1 MPFPSSRRITHGRPA
16 RRRLA
21 ALGTAAVLAAG
32 GVLAATA
39 PATAATGDRIDLR
52 ALVVDDGSVWV
63 KGISDEFTLEGVP
76 FTTVR
81 LGDAARPVIDAA
93 FLATGTEAR
102 YDAVILPDDLGG
114 GLPAAELAALATY
127 EARFGVRQV
136 DGYQWANPTVGL
148 NYAASPNGFA
158 GDVTG
163 LTATVT
169 PEAKAGG
176 FGYLAGTFP
185 VGVGTYAFVATPAGT
200 GVMPAGGTFTPFVT
214 LPIPGSGTPGSLVG
228 VYANGGVEKLVVTGA
243 MMTTLSH
250 FRIMA
255 HGIVSWVTRGIHFGY
270 DRNYFTFHFDDAFSY
285 DARWDATN
293 HCTPGED
300 CAASVTSTTP
310 DIRMTA
316 ADVSQV
322 VAWQQANG
330 YTITL
335 PFNAYYSLN
344 NADEQPWNGTDGLT
358 NAFVANKG
366 AFRWLNHG
374 YQHLFQGCVQNF
386 TVVPWVCTL
395 TSGTAPAAD
404 GSNVQWTPQ
413 ATITSEITNNITQGN
428 ALGLPFDTK
437 EYLSGE
443 HSGLYL
449 VPQQPVDN
457 PQFAASLGAT
467 GVRFIGAD
475 ASRESGARVVGGATT
490 VPRHPVAVYYNVS
503 TVGEEAAEYNWFYTS
518 RTAGGSGYCD
528 DNPATATCL
537 AAPVD
542 ATTGFAN
549 SIVPSDAANDLRFV
563 LSNDP
568 RPFYAHVSNLTGP
581 DYLGLQLMT
590 SILAQY
596 RAAFST
602 ATPPVNLTLTEASDV
617 LSKQQSWAAAG
628 MGATPSV
635 TGYVQDGVVTVTNTG
650 TAAAPVTVP
659 AGTTV
664 NGAAFGSAYGGELS
678 GWVAGSTT
686 LSTPGALPPATA
698 PAFTSAATTTGA
710 AGTALSFAVTTS
722 GSPAATL
729 TETGALPAGVTFTAG
744 TNGTATLAGTPAV
757 GSAGNYP
764 LTLTA
769 TSTAGTATQAFA
781 LVVTG
786 APAFTTAASA
796 TAVTGSP
803 LTVAVAASGYPVPAL
818 TETGTLPAGVTFTAA
833 GNGTATLA
841 GTPAAGTGGSY
852 PLTLT
857 ATSTAGTAT
866 QAFVLTVGQLP
877 AITSTATA
885 TATVGTAFSKA
896 LTSTG
901 YPVPTMTVTGLPAG
915 LVFTANTTG
924 GGTITRTPTGP
935 GGTFTVTV
943 KATNSVGTATQ
954 ALVLTVRQAPR
965 FTSGGTYFA
974 ARGRAFTYTVT
985 TAGYPA
991 PTLTQTG
998 TLPPGVR
1005 FTALANGQATLS
1017 GTPTS
1022 RGFFTINLTATN
1034 GVGTVARQSFLL
1046 TVL

>member
-1 MPFPSSRRITHGRPA
+1 MPFPSSRRITRGRPA

-32 GVLAATA
+32 GVLAASA
-39 PATAATGDRIDLR
+39 PATAATGDRVDLR

-63 KGISDEFTLEGVP
+63 KGVSDEFTLEGVP

-81 LGDAARPVIDAA
+81 LADTTRPVIDAA

-176 FGYLAGTFP
+176 FGYLSGTFP

-214 LPIPGSGTPGSLVG
+214 LPIPGSSTPGSLVG

-300 CAASVTSTTP
+300 CPASVTSTTP

-316 ADVSQV
+316 SDVSQV
-322 VAWQQANG
+322 LAWQQANG
-330 YTITL
+330 YTVTL

-428 ALGLPFDTK
+428 ALGLPFDAK

-457 PQFAASLGAT
+457 PQFAAALSAT

-475 ASRESGARVVGGATT
+475 ASREAGARVVGGATT

-503 TVGEEAAEYNWFYTS
+503 TVAEEAAEYNWFYTS

-549 SIVPSDAANDLRFV
+549 SIVPSDASNDLRFV

-602 ATPPVNLTLTEASDV
+602 TAPPVNLTLTEASDV

-628 MGATPSV
+628 MGASPSV

-650 TAAAPVTVP
+650 SAAAPVTVP

-686 LSTPGALPPATA
+686 LSTPGALPPATV
-698 PAFTSAATTTGA
+698 PAFTSAATASGA
-710 AGTALSFAVTTS
+710 VGTALTFAVTTS
-722 GSPAATL
+722 GSPAATV
-729 TETGALPAGVTFTAG
+729 TETGALPAGLTFTAG
-744 TNGTATLAGTPAV
+744 TNGTATLAGTPTV
-757 GSAGNYP
+757 GGSYP
-764 LTLTA
+764 VTLTA
-769 TSTAGTATQAFA
+769 TNAAGTATQAFT
-781 LVVTG
+781 LV
-786 APAFTTAASA
+786 
-796 TAVTGSP
+796 
-803 LTVAVAASGYPVPAL
+803 
-818 TETGTLPAGVTFTAA
+818 
-833 GNGTATLA
+833 
-841 GTPAAGTGGSY
+841 
-852 PLTLT
+852 
-857 ATSTAGTAT
+857 
-866 QAFVLTVGQLP
+866 VGQLP
-877 AITSTATA
+877 VITSTATA
-885 TATVGTAFSKA
+885 TATVSTTFSKT
-896 LTSTG
+896 LTATG

-915 LVFTANTTG
+915 LVFTANTSG
-924 GGTITRTPTGP
+924 GGTIARTPTGP

-954 ALVLTVRQAPR
+954 SLVLTVRQAPR
-965 FTSGGTYFA
+965 FTSGGLYVAT
-974 ARGRAFTYTVT
+974 RGRAFTTTVT
-985 TAGYPA
+985 TAGFPA
-991 PTLTQTG
+991 ATITQTG
-998 TLPPGVR
+998 ALPAGVR
-1005 FTALANGQATLS
+1005 FTALANGQATFS
-1017 GTPTS
+1017 GTPTT
-1022 RGFFTINLTATN
+1022 RGIFMINLTAAN
-1034 GVGTVARQSFLL
+1034 GVGTVAQQTFLL